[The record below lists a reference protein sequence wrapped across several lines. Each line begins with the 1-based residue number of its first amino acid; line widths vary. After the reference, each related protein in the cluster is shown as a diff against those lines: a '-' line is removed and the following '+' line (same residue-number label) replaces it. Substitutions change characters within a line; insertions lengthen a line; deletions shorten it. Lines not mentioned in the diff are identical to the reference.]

1 MTGETFCAAPLC
13 WKWARFPTTPNTEVF
28 TTAAPLYGTVID
40 HVTLSITQRSIGDYL
55 EKNLNISTT
64 FYQNSLKLGYVVDEN
79 T

>member
-1 MTGETFCAAPLC
+1 MSGCRYITY
-13 WKWARFPTTPNTEVF
+13 
-28 TTAAPLYGTVID
+28 TTAGKYPYFRTVID

-64 FYQNSLKLGYVVDEN
+64 FCQNSLKLGYVVDEN